1 MPFDAMVVSA
11 AVIAMFVVFACA
23 LAWGDFQTRAARQKT
38 AAPSQQ
44 RRSNQL
50 ESDFAFRSAEP
61 VRKYG

>member
-1 MPFDAMVVSA
+1 
-11 AVIAMFVVFACA
+11 MFVVFACA

-44 RRSNQL
+44 RRSNRL